1 MLVPG
6 NIRDFY
12 AVDRQLDRELISEV
26 GSPLQHQPHAAV
38 SDCLTAELLH
48 SAFPVFRFSA
58 FRISFSPRRIAPTPA
73 RFSLMQITT
82 MVGSHCDDTHTAF
95 RTEPPLTKEILECAV
110 THFFP
115 AGLGD
120 MLSTR
125 DGLLVVGRVGIP
137 SEVVQDYARYLTS
150 AEMKV
155 RKQQATGG
163 TKRQVSLQ
171 DRADESGVPLE

>member
-1 MLVPG
+1 
-6 NIRDFY
+6 
-12 AVDRQLDRELISEV
+12 
-26 GSPLQHQPHAAV
+26 
-38 SDCLTAELLH
+38 
-48 SAFPVFRFSA
+48 
-58 FRISFSPRRIAPTPA
+58 
-73 RFSLMQITT
+73 MQITT

-125 DGLLVVGRVGIP
+125 NGLLVVARVGIP
-137 SEVVQDYARYLTS
+137 GDVVQDYARYLTS

-163 TKRQVSLQ
+163 TKLQVSLQ
-171 DRADESGVPLE
+171 DRANESGVPLE

>member
-1 MLVPG
+1 
-6 NIRDFY
+6 
-12 AVDRQLDRELISEV
+12 
-26 GSPLQHQPHAAV
+26 
-38 SDCLTAELLH
+38 
-48 SAFPVFRFSA
+48 
-58 FRISFSPRRIAPTPA
+58 
-73 RFSLMQITT
+73 MQITK

-95 RTEPPLTKEILECAV
+95 RTDPPLTKEVLDCAV
-110 THFFP
+110 TNFFP

-125 DGLLVVGRVGIP
+125 DGLLLIARVGIP
-137 SEVVQDYARYLTS
+137 TEVVQDYARYLTS

-171 DRADESGVPLE
+171 DRANESGVPLE